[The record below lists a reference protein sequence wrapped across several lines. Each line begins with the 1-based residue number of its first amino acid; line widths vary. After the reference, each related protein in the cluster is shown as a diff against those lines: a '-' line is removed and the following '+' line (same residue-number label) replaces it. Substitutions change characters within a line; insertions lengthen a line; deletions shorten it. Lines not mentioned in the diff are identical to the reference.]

1 MVALNIF
8 DVGIEEYVQ
17 QQWVQQLTRQIWK
30 QLVTFSDSC
39 LVILFGL
46 ICSIVW
52 WRYKR
57 HAFAS
62 VVWFVIFL
70 EGGFAFLRSR
80 YFDQKKRRD
89 FPGKISHKCRIKK
102 EKKEKMILLNRQIQ
116 IEKKKNS
123 LHAHQQVDSHTVSCE

>member
-1 MVALNIF
+1 
-8 DVGIEEYVQ
+8 
-17 QQWVQQLTRQIWK
+17 LTRQIWK
-30 QLVTFSDSC
+30 QLVTFSDSW

-80 YFDQKKRRD
+80 YFDKKR
-89 FPGKISHKCRIKK
+89 GKTFL
-102 EKKEKMILLNRQIQ
+102 EKLVT
-116 IEKKKNS
+116 S
-123 LHAHQQVDSHTVSCE
+123 AG